1 MAEVK
6 KLVWKSTKNYR
17 EDGML
22 KRITVKVSLD
32 DDCKNMHCD
41 FSITCTIYEQT
52 KNGVWVDGGGG
63 AAHETISKRFPELR
77 KFIPLHLCTH
87 EGTPMYPEENGR
99 YFIKH
104 DGKEVAMR
112 NLRCTE
118 EEYEILANA
127 VEEKL
132 YFKYLLFSLGIVAR
146 WKKEA
151 DEFIAFLEEKTG
163 DKWVNPYTPEQERF
177 RLVLTDEEKADV
189 EKKITERYY
198 SLQAMQERRNAE
210 FAAEKAKQIEEI
222 NAEYNAATE
231 NARIK
236 RDVLIY
242 ILECGLS
249 LKNVIYYDHSKTV
262 CFNWKDYDDKISQ
275 EEFVDFVNNVD
286 YSKVSDKIKFEIK
299 HQKQS

>member
-6 KLVWKSTKNYR
+6 KLVWNSTKNYR
-17 EDGML
+17 EDGMK
-22 KRITVKVSLD
+22 KRIIVKVSLD

-41 FSITCTIYEQT
+41 FSITCTIYEQR

-77 KFIPLHLCTH
+77 KFIPLHLCAH

-104 DGKEVAMR
+104 DGKEVTMR

-189 EKKITERYY
+189 EKKIAERYY
-198 SLQAMQERRNAE
+198 SLQAMQERRKAE
-210 FAAEKAKQIEEI
+210 FEAEKAKQIEKI

-275 EEFVDFVNNVD
+275 EEFVDFVNNID
-286 YSKVSDKIKFEIK
+286 YSKVSDKIEFKIK
-299 HQKQS
+299 YQKKS

>member
-41 FSITCTIYEQT
+41 FSITCTIDEQI

-77 KFIPLHLCTH
+77 KFIHLHLCAH

-210 FAAEKAKQIEEI
+210 FAAEKSKQIEKI
-222 NAEYNAATE
+222 NAEYNDATE